1 MDFQILAKG
10 IALAGCAIGAGCS
23 LIAGIGPG
31 IGEGNAVAKALEAIG
46 RQPECKGDVTSTM
59 LLGCAI
65 AETTGIYGFV
75 TGLLLIFVAAITRT
89 PSRGNS
95 NACRCTGGKRLDTA
109 EALTSMPAS
118 ARSISGIV
126 MLSSPLQR
134 LHTLNPR
141 CPSARQ

>member
-65 AETTGIYGFV
+65 ADHRYLRF
-75 TGLLLIFVAAITRT
+75 RN
-89 PSRGNS
+89 R
-95 NACRCTGGKRLDTA
+95 
-109 EALTSMPAS
+109 PAS
-118 ARSISGIV
+118 DLRSTGNVHELPEIVARSK
-126 MLSSPLQR
+126 
-134 LHTLNPR
+134 
-141 CPSARQ
+141 

>member
-1 MDFQILAKG
+1 MEMAKA
-10 IALAGCAIGAGCS
+10 IIMAGCAIGAGLA

-75 TGLLLIFVAAITRT
+75 TGLLLIFVAPGLFI
-89 PSRGNS
+89 G
-95 NACRCTGGKRLDTA
+95 RL
-109 EALTSMPAS
+109 
-118 ARSISGIV
+118 
-126 MLSSPLQR
+126 
-134 LHTLNPR
+134 
-141 CPSARQ
+141 

>member
-1 MDFQILAKG
+1 MDFQLLAKG
-10 IALAGCAIGAGCS
+10 IALAGCAIGAGCA

-75 TGLLLIFVAAITRT
+75 TGLLLIFRKIY
-89 PSRGNS
+89 
-95 NACRCTGGKRLDTA
+95 CRKIQG
-109 EALTSMPAS
+109 
-118 ARSISGIV
+118 
-126 MLSSPLQR
+126 
-134 LHTLNPR
+134 R
-141 CPSARQ
+141 CRNICCFICLIF

>member
-1 MDFQILAKG
+1 MDFTILAKG
-10 IALAGCAIGAGCS
+10 IALAGCAIGAGCA

-75 TGLLLIFVAAITRT
+75 VGLLLIFVA
-89 PSRGNS
+89 PNMFMG
-95 NACRCTGGKRLDTA
+95 
-109 EALTSMPAS
+109 
-118 ARSISGIV
+118 
-126 MLSSPLQR
+126 MLG
-134 LHTLNPR
+134 
-141 CPSARQ
+141 